1 MLTDTFDYPHT
12 VADDEIDEQGHAN
25 NVVYVAWMQDAAVA
39 HSAALGW
46 TAERYQQLGMG
57 WVARSHTIEYLRPA
71 MAGDEIIVQTQVAD
85 MKKVTSTRVY
95 RILRRADGELLAK
108 AETHWAF
115 ISYATGKPTRIP
127 ADIAH
132 AYPIPPHGGDR
143 RPRSST
149 VGQ

>member
-1 MLTDTFDYPHT
+1 MTEIFDYPHT

-25 NVVYVAWMQDAAVA
+25 NVVYVAWMQAAALA

-46 TAERYQQLGMG
+46 TPKRYLQLGMG

-71 MAGDEIIVQTQVAD
+71 LSGDEIIVQTHVAD

-95 RILRRADGELLAK
+95 RIIRRTDHELLAK

-115 ISYATGKPTRIP
+115 VNYATGKPTRIP
-127 ADIAH
+127 AEIAH
-132 AYPIPPHGGDR
+132 AFPIAAHR
-143 RPRSST
+143 
-149 VGQ
+149 